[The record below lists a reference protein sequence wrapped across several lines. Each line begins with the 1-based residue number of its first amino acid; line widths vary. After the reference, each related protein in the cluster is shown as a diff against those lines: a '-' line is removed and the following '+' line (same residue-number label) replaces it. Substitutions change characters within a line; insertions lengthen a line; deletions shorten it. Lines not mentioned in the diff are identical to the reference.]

1 MNEKITTEA
10 RLRLMKDPPP
20 KVLRAMRELEMLLL
34 ERRAKK
40 LRKALYEDTDRLPNS
55 KGWDR
60 DE

>member
-20 KVLRAMRELEMLLL
+20 KVLRAMSELEILLL
-34 ERRAKK
+34 ESRAKK
-40 LRKALYEDTDRLPNS
+40 LRKALDEDTDRLPNN
-55 KGWDR
+55 KGWGR